1 MAVDASLPIET
12 AVSIHESNLEIQNF
26 KFLAAALAIGLLIGL
41 ERGWNMRDKADG
53 MRVAGFRTYPLLSL
67 LGALWGLLAQQGGVE
82 LIGFAYLGLTL
93 ILLVAYRGNL
103 KTFDN
108 HSITSTIAAMVT
120 FSLGTLIVYG
130 HAILAAATAVIMT
143 SLLGFK
149 PILHRWV
156 SHLDQEEIYAT
167 LKLLLI
173 SVVVLPVLPDQNYG
187 PWDAF
192 NPYHIWWMV
201 VLIAGISYLGYF
213 ATKIV
218 GNRHGSMLTG
228 LFGGL
233 VSSTAVTLN
242 LSRLVKHHPG
252 MQNALAAGIIMACA
266 TMLARI
272 LLVVSIL
279 NPVLFQMMWQVL
291 LAMAVF
297 MYLMAF
303 LFWRQAAHFQSDS
316 EVALENP
323 FQIGMALKFGALL
336 LIVMLLTK
344 ALRFYFGDMGAYI
357 LAAISGVADVDA
369 ITLSM
374 ANISQKPAELNVA
387 VYAIL
392 IAVFVNTVFKSTL
405 SWLIGDKG
413 LMLRVGGTSALTI
426 LLGTF
431 LMLFT
436 S

>member
-1 MAVDASLPIET
+1 
-12 AVSIHESNLEIQNF
+12 
-26 KFLAAALAIGLLIGL
+26 
-41 ERGWNMRDKADG
+41 
-53 MRVAGFRTYPLLSL
+53 
-67 LGALWGLLAQQGGVE
+67 
-82 LIGFAYLGLTL
+82 
-93 ILLVAYRGNL
+93 
-103 KTFDN
+103 
-108 HSITSTIAAMVT
+108 
-120 FSLGTLIVYG
+120 
-130 HAILAAATAVIMT
+130 
-143 SLLGFK
+143 
-149 PILHRWV
+149 
-156 SHLDQEEIYAT
+156 
-167 LKLLLI
+167 
-173 SVVVLPVLPDQNYG
+173 
-187 PWDAF
+187 
-192 NPYHIWWMV
+192 MV

-242 LSRLVKHHPG
+242 LSRLVKHHPD

-303 LFWRQAAHFQSDS
+303 LFWRQAANFQSDS